1 MAVTHCCSADNTTQ
15 TPNLAFPVA
24 NTTISSNFSL
34 DFSLPEAAASGT
46 VKLTLTR
53 SDGTA
58 DSGSPH
64 IITFAS
70 AFETAAQHTMTV
82 PPLSGAAT
90 SGYEIAS
97 ISSNRGTA
105 TDLVNGATY
114 TVRLE
119 YQDAVSNMAASV
131 EHSSIVV
138 GEADRMGG
146 MGRLVQCLVGVW
158 EQLPFVFV
166 RDQDALFLFVFK
178 HVVVLHV
185 ATMSQTNPMHP

>member
-1 MAVTHCCSADNTTQ
+1 MQTKTEGNYPHTQPSDALPMPPKPSASPAASTTM
-15 TPNLAFPVA
+15 
-24 NTTISSNFSL
+24 SSNFSL
-34 DFSLPEAAASGT
+34 DFTLPEAAASGT

-53 SDGTA
+53 TGGTA

-82 PPLSGAAT
+82 PPLSGAAS

-119 YQDAVSNMAASV
+119 YQDVVSNLAASV

-138 GEADRMGG
+138 GEADGMGGMDGMDG

-158 EQLPFVFV
+158 EQLCSVFV
-166 RDQDALFLFVFK
+166 CV
-178 HVVVLHV
+178 
-185 ATMSQTNPMHP
+185 MM

>member
-1 MAVTHCCSADNTTQ
+1 MAVSHCCPTDSTTQ
-15 TPNLAFPVA
+15 TPTFAFPA
-24 NTTISSNFSL
+24 ASTTISSNFSL
-34 DFSLPEAAASGT
+34 DFTLPEAAASGT

-53 SDGTA
+53 SAGTA

-97 ISSNRGTA
+97 ISSNRGAA

-119 YQDAVSNMAASV
+119 YQDAISNIAASV

-138 GEADRMGG
+138 GEAQA
-146 MGRLVQCLVGVW
+146 VWAVPCLVRWHGRYGW
-158 EQLPFVFV
+158 YE
-166 RDQDALFLFVFK
+166 
-178 HVVVLHV
+178 
-185 ATMSQTNPMHP
+185 

>member
-1 MAVTHCCSADNTTQ
+1 MSLHVTAMTLCNWFTHVMAVTHCCPADSNTQ
-15 TPNLAFPVA
+15 TPPFASPA
-24 NTTISSNFSL
+24 ASTTISSNFSL
-34 DFSLPEAAASGT
+34 DFTLPEAAASGT

-53 SDGTA
+53 SAGTA

-82 PPLSGAAT
+82 PPLSGAAS

-119 YQDAVSNMAASV
+119 YQDAVSNMAVSV

-138 GEADRMGG
+138 GEGGCMGNIG
-146 MGRLVQCLVGVW
+146 MKMLGW
-158 EQLPFVFV
+158 
-166 RDQDALFLFVFK
+166 
-178 HVVVLHV
+178 
-185 ATMSQTNPMHP
+185 MWM

>member
-1 MAVTHCCSADNTTQ
+1 MAVSHCCPADNTTQ
-15 TPNLAFPVA
+15 IPNFAFPAA

-34 DFSLPEAAASGT
+34 DFTLPEAAASGT

-53 SDGTA
+53 SAGTA

-119 YQDAVSNMAASV
+119 YQDVVSNMAASV
-131 EHSSIVV
+131 EHSNIVL
-138 GEADRMGG
+138 GEVEFGG
-146 MGRLVQCLVGVW
+146 IGGWCNGC
-158 EQLPFVFV
+158 
-166 RDQDALFLFVFK
+166 LFVAVEVSIFGMCSSK
-178 HVVVLHV
+178 RMINQHAFGLLR
-185 ATMSQTNPMHP
+185 S

>member
-1 MAVTHCCSADNTTQ
+1 MGVCILFAHAMPVTQCCPTDSTTQ
-15 TPNLAFPVA
+15 TPTFASPA
-24 NTTISSNFSL
+24 ASTTISSNFSL

-53 SDGTA
+53 SAGTA

-119 YQDAVSNMAASV
+119 YQDAASNMAASV

-138 GEADRMGG
+138 GEADGMSG
-146 MGRLVQCLVGVW
+146 MGSATVCLVCGPSRCVC
-158 EQLPFVFV
+158 
-166 RDQDALFLFVFK
+166 
-178 HVVVLHV
+178 VVMRLCVCGMAV
-185 ATMSQTNPMHP
+185 MQ